1 MSVQSDKSNKEPKRV
16 LSASTASDRQ
26 ALERKVDEGT
36 KKAVEEYG
44 EVFERLAEYDRT

>member
-1 MSVQSDKSNKEPKRV
+1 MSTHSDKPKREYKRV
-16 LSASTASDRQ
+16 LSTAVDRQ

>member
-1 MSVQSDKSNKEPKRV
+1 MSHHSKPNEERKRV
-16 LSASTASDRQ
+16 SPAPTAIDRQ
-26 ALERKVDEGT
+26 TLECKVDEGT

>member
-1 MSVQSDKSNKEPKRV
+1 MTTHPDNSKEERKHV
-16 LSASTASDRQ
+16 LSTAIDRQ